1 MFANYIGARN
11 LFLGTR
17 NFFPALHAVVRGAR
31 ILLSH
36 LSADVVPQFY
46 WRRLKRW
53 WAARRA

>member
-1 MFANYIGARN
+1 M
-11 LFLGTR
+11 
-17 NFFPALHAVVRGAR
+17 VRGAR
-31 ILLSH
+31 ILLLH